1 MDMQPAAYSTLDLAT
16 THPEGAAPGRS
27 SRVEPDDLALQDGA
41 PDEADPVDPPA
52 VDPLKASLN
61 GCLPGEPDG
70 LHGDDHT
77 FETAAPV
84 VAAGSDPDD
93 QLPSARLPG
102 EPDSSLRVG
111 LAAASAAPEASER
124 LQTSGIPRSQRRRW
138 LLLGGA
144 VAALAAAG
152 LGGVLAF
159 SAQVE
164 PAPRMASTMRQLA
177 VAATPEAAP
186 PLAPSAS
193 VANVNLPP
201 STPPATRG
209 PYTRKPPQA
218 QVQELL
224 SLQANPQTG
233 SRDGVQ
239 PENSALSSSEAPP
252 LSNRQNNGGSEERGA
267 AAAPRRQPAA
277 AAAAETGG
285 HGTPAEEPTGS
296 TGNQPAPARA
306 AAAVAAPA
314 APSQGAAATEPPQA
328 PAPAPARDAIV
339 VAASLHAA
347 PMTQADQ
354 VQVLDL
360 VTEMATMMRDLR
372 QQNAQLRSDLQKS
385 AADTATQLADFGR
398 RLALADARSA
408 VSSAHTVAEPAPAS
422 PATASPPPARTAP
435 IVLTRTEPAAPAA
448 GPAAPRRFRVQAA
461 SPSLALLAEIDRG
474 GGEGAQLQ
482 VTVGDVIPGY
492 GRIKSIGQKGTSWVV
507 TTEQGTIQ

>member
-61 GCLPGEPDG
+61 GRLPGEPDG
-70 LHGDDHT
+70 LPGDDHA

-164 PAPRMASTMRQLA
+164 PAPRMASTVRQLA

-252 LSNRQNNGGSEERGA
+252 LSNRQNNGGSEEGGPRQLRGDSRLRPPRLRPVAMACRANRPRA
-267 AAAPRRQPAA
+267 AFRASPETNLHPLGPPPPWRPLRPRPRVPPPRSHHRRRLQPPLATPSSSPRTFMPRR
-277 AAAAETGG
+277 
-285 HGTPAEEPTGS
+285 
-296 TGNQPAPARA
+296 
-306 AAAVAAPA
+306 
-314 APSQGAAATEPPQA
+314 
-328 PAPAPARDAIV
+328 
-339 VAASLHAA
+339 
-347 PMTQADQ
+347 
-354 VQVLDL
+354 
-360 VTEMATMMRDLR
+360 
-372 QQNAQLRSDLQKS
+372 
-385 AADTATQLADFGR
+385 
-398 RLALADARSA
+398 
-408 VSSAHTVAEPAPAS
+408 
-422 PATASPPPARTAP
+422 
-435 IVLTRTEPAAPAA
+435 
-448 GPAAPRRFRVQAA
+448 
-461 SPSLALLAEIDRG
+461 
-474 GGEGAQLQ
+474 
-482 VTVGDVIPGY
+482 
-492 GRIKSIGQKGTSWVV
+492 
-507 TTEQGTIQ
+507 